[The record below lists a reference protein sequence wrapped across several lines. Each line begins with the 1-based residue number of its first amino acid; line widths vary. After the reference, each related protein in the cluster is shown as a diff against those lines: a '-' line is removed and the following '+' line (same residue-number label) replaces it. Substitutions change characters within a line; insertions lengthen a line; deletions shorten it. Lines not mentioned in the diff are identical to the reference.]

1 MRSIL
6 VIGLGRFG
14 RHLTTSLIELGNEV
28 MVIDRREEAVNKMA
42 AIATSAQIGD
52 CSDPVVLKNLGVNA
66 FDVCFVC
73 ISTELESSLVITSLL
88 KDMGAKKVVTKV
100 SKDIHVKFLLQ
111 NGADDVI
118 YPDRDMARR
127 TALKYS
133 AKNAFDYIELNEDY
147 GIFEILPP
155 KTWLGH
161 TIKEVDVRRRYQVNI
176 IAYKDHDRISPLDR
190 EVYTFKEDEHLIVA
204 GDRQHFKML
213 VAKKL

>member
-52 CSDPVVLKNLGVNA
+52 CSDPVVLKDLGVNA

-88 KDMGAKKVVTKV
+88 KDMPLIGVP
-100 SKDIHVKFLLQ
+100 SLLPTLVMVQ
-111 NGADDVI
+111 
-118 YPDRDMARR
+118 
-127 TALKYS
+127 
-133 AKNAFDYIELNEDY
+133 
-147 GIFEILPP
+147 
-155 KTWLGH
+155 
-161 TIKEVDVRRRYQVNI
+161 
-176 IAYKDHDRISPLDR
+176 SPLD
-190 EVYTFKEDEHLIVA
+190 
-204 GDRQHFKML
+204 
-213 VAKKL
+213 